1 MTKHTLS
8 MLRCFHSKGVNYVN
22 FSATGKLLVSVGVDP
37 EHTITV
43 WRWQEGNKLGFLSSL
58 QRSPVEWT
66 GIEAQAASKQATPK
80 AQSIPCTIASWRL
93 LRSHGGYGKTHGYVG
108 KVLTLAT
115 ETALSPLCLQHLPCP
130 PTPLCSGFLL
140 VTSGFGSNCLTLA
153 TLLLELAWPWSL
165 KVNFSWS
172 SIFML

>member
-1 MTKHTLS
+1 

-93 LRSHGGYGKTHGYVG
+93 LRSHGGYRKTHGYVG

-130 PTPLCSGFLL
+130 PTPLCSGFLFGGLWIRLQLFDIGHLAVRTGMTMVTESKFQL
-140 VTSGFGSNCLTLA
+140 VKYFYALTLV
-153 TLLLELAWPWSL
+153 
-165 KVNFSWS
+165 K
-172 SIFML
+172 